1 MVGDGFGGRLWYNPT
16 NYTVGSYSAYSLCY
30 DICGTGETQLY
41 GWGANGYNQL
51 GLGSSIFDDSIPTP
65 IPNMNNVAYYST
77 GYIMGAIKNDS
88 TGWAWGHAIEYPTQV
103 ITGVK
108 FLDASSVTISYIKH
122 DGTVWSIGSN
132 FYGNF
137 GNGSTNSSDSI
148 PIKMQNITNAVRVA
162 NNILSTIILLND
174 SSLMAVGTKDAISVG
189 GSAIGLGD
197 FIDSTFTP
205 LPITGLPKIIDIKSN
220 YYGTI
225 ALDLNGEVYY
235 WGIGAMD
242 TSEAVSSP
250 IKIPNLS
257 NIVAISGCDDGYHF
271 MALDENKNC
280 YVWGTFNLYTF
291 ISTPQLIET
300 DVIDIMAGETF
311 SYIVKSDGS
320 LWASGSGDIWLNLPQ
335 DTFSETFIQLDP
347 SQVAGACELVGITPT
362 FSPYCNG
369 TAQGSVT
376 IDNFG
381 GQAPFTYSIGGAF
394 QSSNVFTFQ
403 DTGVYIIT
411 VKDANNCQYSTT
423 AQINGENCVPVPP
436 PTTTEPLPPPTN
448 AFIDFVNIF
457 SPNNDGFND
466 VFYFPSEG
474 ITEFNCKIYNR
485 WGLLL
490 YEYNQVKEGWDGRTN
505 SGVKCPDGTYYF
517 IASYRLNNAET
528 KTEKRFF
535 TLLR

>member
-1 MVGDGFGGRLWYNPT
+1 
-16 NYTVGSYSAYSLCY
+16 
-30 DICGTGETQLY
+30 
-41 GWGANGYNQL
+41 
-51 GLGSSIFDDSIPTP
+51 
-65 IPNMNNVAYYST
+65 MNNVAYYST

-280 YVWGTFNLYTF
+280 LCLG
-291 ISTPQLIET
+291 
-300 DVIDIMAGETF
+300 
-311 SYIVKSDGS
+311 
-320 LWASGSGDIWLNLPQ
+320 
-335 DTFSETFIQLDP
+335 
-347 SQVAGACELVGITPT
+347 
-362 FSPYCNG
+362 
-369 TAQGSVT
+369 
-376 IDNFG
+376 NF
-381 GQAPFTYSIGGAF
+381 
-394 QSSNVFTFQ
+394 
-403 DTGVYIIT
+403 
-411 VKDANNCQYSTT
+411 
-423 AQINGENCVPVPP
+423 
-436 PTTTEPLPPPTN
+436 
-448 AFIDFVNIF
+448 
-457 SPNNDGFND
+457 
-466 VFYFPSEG
+466 
-474 ITEFNCKIYNR
+474 
-485 WGLLL
+485 
-490 YEYNQVKEGWDGRTN
+490 
-505 SGVKCPDGTYYF
+505 
-517 IASYRLNNAET
+517 
-528 KTEKRFF
+528 
-535 TLLR
+535 